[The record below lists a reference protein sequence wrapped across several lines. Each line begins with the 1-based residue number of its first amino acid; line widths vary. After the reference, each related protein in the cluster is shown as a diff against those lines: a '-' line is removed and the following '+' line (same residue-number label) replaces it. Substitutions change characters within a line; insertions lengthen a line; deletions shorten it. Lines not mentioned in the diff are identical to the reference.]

1 MYLNKYKKRVDVPYQ
16 KSIIK
21 TEQNKK
27 QRSSQMTGRTK
38 AMLEKSAKRL
48 NVENFTGRTGRPV
61 SNQFII
67 TDGETKAFKSY
78 DSIIVEQRGQGG
90 GFDDILIFGK
100 NYNYSTTTSKYLNKF
115 LEMLGYKEIA
125 NSRDREKA
133 IDRGMFYS
141 GNKAIYVSV
150 DDTL

>member
-1 MYLNKYKKRVDVPYQ
+1 
-16 KSIIK
+16 
-21 TEQNKK
+21 
-27 QRSSQMTGRTK
+27 
-38 AMLEKSAKRL
+38 MLEKSAKKL
-48 NVENFTGRTGRPV
+48 DVVNFTSRTGRPV
-61 SNQFII
+61 PNQFII
-67 TDGETKAFKSY
+67 TDGQNKAFKSY

-133 IDRGMFYS
+133 IEKGMFYS

>member
-1 MYLNKYKKRVDVPYQ
+1 M
-16 KSIIK
+16 
-21 TEQNKK
+21 
-27 QRSSQMTGRTK
+27 
-38 AMLEKSAKRL
+38 L
-48 NVENFTGRTGRPV
+48 NVKNFTSERTGKAI

-67 TDGETKAFKSY
+67 TDGKGTTTFKSY
-78 DSIIVEQRGQGG
+78 NSIIAEQRGAGG
-90 GFDDILIFGK
+90 GYDDVIIFGK
-100 NYNYSTTTSKYLNKF
+100 DYNYSTTTSKYLNRF

-133 IDRGMFYS
+133 IERGMFYS

>member
-1 MYLNKYKKRVDVPYQ
+1 MLEVYNKDRTKQ
-16 KSIIK
+16 KTQVIK
-21 TEQNKK
+21 E
-27 QRSSQMTGRTK
+27 MTGRTK
-38 AMLEKSAKRL
+38 TMLEKNAKKL
-48 NVENFTGRTGRPV
+48 NVENFTGRTGRPI

-78 DSIIVEQRGQGG
+78 DSIIVEQRGAGG
-90 GFDDILIFGK
+90 GFDDVIIFGK
-100 NYNYSTTTSKYLNKF
+100 DYNYSTTTSKYLNRF
-115 LEMLGYKEIA
+115 LEMIGYKEIA

-133 IDRGMFYS
+133 IERGMFYS